1 MKKNILKKPIAV
13 DLFCGA
19 GGLSL
24 GLKRAGFNILAAID
38 SDESVCLTFKKN
50 HKGTEV
56 INADISK
63 LTVNGLLGRL
73 NISKSKV
80 ALVAGGPPCQGFS
93 MANGRTRTKNNP
105 KNRMVNHFVRFVKE
119 IQPPLFLME
128 NVLGFKSIN
137 EGRVVRNLK
146 TRFSKLGY
154 KTSLFTLNAAYYGV
168 PQNRLRVFLIG
179 NRKGKEF
186 KIPPQRYGNNSDNPL
201 VTVRD
206 ALLGDLPKLIPPGN
220 NVCKYADSPIT
231 AYQLKIRG
239 KTRYLYNHV
248 ATRNNKT
255 VQKRKAFVPIGGNWR
270 NVPKKFCDIKVQFSA
285 TYKRLNPDEPSI
297 TVSNFRKSMLIHPYE
312 NRGLS
317 VREAAR
323 LQSFPDSYI
332 FYGGI
337 SSMQQQVGD
346 AVPPPLAK
354 AVGKQLIDLLV

>member
-1 MKKNILKKPIAV
+1 MKKIINKKPIAV

-24 GLKRAGFNILAAID
+24 GLKRAGFKVLAAID
-38 SDESVCLTFKKN
+38 SDENACSTFKKN
-50 HKGTEV
+50 HKGTKV
-56 INADISK
+56 IVADLSK
-63 LTVNGLLGRL
+63 LKVDDLLNRI
-73 NISKSKV
+73 NISKNDI

-93 MANGRTRTKNNP
+93 MANGKTRTKNNP

-119 IQPPLFLME
+119 IQPSLFLME
-128 NVLGFKSIN
+128 NVLGFRSID
-137 EGRVVRNLK
+137 EGRVVKKLK

-154 KTSLFTLNAAYYGV
+154 KTNLVTLNAAYYGV

-179 NRKGKEF
+179 NRNGKEF
-186 KIPPQRYGNNSDNPL
+186 KVPPQKYGSDNKNPL

-206 ALLGDLPKLIPPGN
+206 ALFGDLPKLIPPGN
-220 NVCKYADSPIT
+220 DVCEYANSPIN

-239 KTRYLYNHV
+239 KTRHLFNHI
-248 ATRNNKT
+248 ATINNKT
-255 VQKRKAFVPIGGNWR
+255 VQKRKSLIPIGGNWR

-285 TYKRLNPDEPSI
+285 TYKRLNPKEPSI

-323 LQSFPDSYI
+323 LQSFPDSY
-332 FYGGI
+332 FFCGGI
-337 SSMQQQVGD
+337 SSIQQQVGD
-346 AVPPPLAK
+346 AVPPLLAK
-354 AVGKQLIDLLV
+354 AVGKQLVALLA